1 MQNLALLPN
10 AIDPHHLLSSFGL
23 LGLLIIIFAE
33 CGLLVGFFLPGDT
46 LLFSAGLLTA
56 TGTLDVPFWV
66 LLLLVPIAA
75 IAGNL
80 VGYWIGY
87 KAGPAVFNKP
97 DSRLFRQEYVDRS
110 HDFFE
115 RYGART
121 IVLARFVPI
130 VRTFAT
136 VMAGAS
142 RMRFRTYALYSVIGG
157 VLWGAGVLALG
168 YYLGHIPFVRNT
180 LEPLIEPI
188 LIAVVRA
195 LDGPGRDR
203 AAALPAP
210 ARRDELGPAAGR
222 ADRAGRDGRGTSRT
236 PPGRSPVAGTAS
248 TDPARGHHDGHDRS
262 AAGRVLAHG
271 HGRRPRARGRAG
283 AGRPGVHPGAGE
295 VGQALPGA
303 HQQLHLHPA

>member
-1 MQNLALLPN
+1 MQNLALLPD
-10 AIDPHHLLSSFGL
+10 AIDPDHLLSSFGL
-23 LGLLIIIFAE
+23 LGLLIIVFAE

-66 LLLLVPIAA
+66 SLVLVPIAA

-87 KAGPAVFNKP
+87 QAGPAVFNKP
-97 DSRLFRQEYVDRS
+97 DSRIFRQEYVDRS

-142 RMRFRTYALYSVIGG
+142 RMRLAVYAAYSVVGG
-157 VLWGAGVLALG
+157 ILGRTADRADHRGGGAGVAG
-168 YYLGHIPFVRNT
+168 
-180 LEPLIEPI
+180 
-188 LIAVVRA
+188 A
-195 LDGPGRDR
+195 GRDR
-203 AAALPAP
+203 ADPVPAP
-210 ARRDELGPAAGR
+210 ARRHVGRAAGV
-222 ADRAGRDGRGTSRT
+222 GSG
-236 PPGRSPVAGTAS
+236 
-248 TDPARGHHDGHDRS
+248 
-262 AAGRVLAHG
+262 
-271 HGRRPRARGRAG
+271 RPRRRDRL
-283 AGRPGVHPGAGE
+283 RPAPQRLMATTTERQPAECWLTDMDGVLVHEGVPVPGAQE
-295 VGQALPGA
+295 FIQALEKSGIFFIV
-303 HQQLHLHPA
+303 LSNN

>member
-1 MQNLALLPN
+1 MQTLALLPA
-10 AIDPHHLLSSFGL
+10 AIDPQHLISSFGL
-23 LGLLIIIFAE
+23 LGILVIIFAE

-56 TGTLDVPFWV
+56 IGTLAVPIWV
-66 LLLLVPIAA
+66 SLVLVPLAA

-97 DSRLFRQEYVDRS
+97 DSRLFRQEYVDKS

-115 RYGART
+115 KYGART

-142 RMRFRTYALYSVIGG
+142 RMRFRLYAIYSVIGAL
-157 VLWGAGVLALG
+157 LWGCGVLALG
-168 YYLGHIPFVRNT
+168 YYLGRIEFVRTT

-188 LIAVVRA
+188 LIGVVVLSLVPAAVQLLRGRRQRGGMTAPAQDEPVEVGGRTEH
-195 LDGPGRDR
+195 PGRHR
-203 AAALPAP
+203 A
-210 ARRDELGPAAGR
+210 E
-222 ADRAGRDGRGTSRT
+222 
-236 PPGRSPVAGTAS
+236 
-248 TDPARGHHDGHDRS
+248 
-262 AAGRVLAHG
+262 
-271 HGRRPRARGRAG
+271 
-283 AGRPGVHPGAGE
+283 
-295 VGQALPGA
+295 
-303 HQQLHLHPA
+303 